1 MSYIITSI
9 AIILAM
15 GSLFVVKKYY
25 PAYKDDNVIEE
36 FVEDVI
42 KDKASI
48 DVDLTP
54 FSPED
59 KKES

>member
-1 MSYIITSI
+1 
-9 AIILAM
+9 M

-42 KDKASI
+42 KDKTSI